1 MKIEFDPS
9 NPQEVA
15 MVAALIGVGHVAQ
28 TTQPQVISQPA
39 PVAPVP
45 TTAPVVS
52 PVQPQTMVAPV
63 TAPAPVVQTP
73 VTPVTAS
80 PSSAAD
86 HGALA
91 AAMQAYAKANGAAA
105 AKALLAKY
113 GAKKVTDVQAAHLP
127 QILQE
132 AAV

>member
-1 MKIEFDPS
+1 MKIEFDTS

-15 MVAALIGVGHVAQ
+15 MVAALIGVGHVAVTQ
-28 TTQPQVISQPA
+28 QPQTIVAQPVA
-39 PVAPVP
+39 VAPVAAVPTPAPVVASVAPAPVQPVTTPAPVQPVAPVSVGS
-45 TTAPVVS
+45 AP
-52 PVQPQTMVAPV
+52 
-63 TAPAPVVQTP
+63 
-73 VTPVTAS
+73 
-80 PSSAAD
+80 D
-86 HGALA
+86 HSTLA
-91 AAMQAYAKANGAAA
+91 AAMQAYAKAHGAAA